1 MLLNS
6 QMSLKCLS
14 NVSNVL
20 HVDPDFLPCCPIVF
34 SDLPVSFLDLP
45 LFSLLILYHPPVLLR
60 FLTDPMLSSLFL
72 SLSSHWF
79 PPCSSHVS
87 HCPPID
93 FLLDLSVLLLPILI
107 SLLSSQV
114 PPWSLCSSHVS
125 FIMILMM
132 IAIKSIWW
140 CPPPVI
146 ICSLMMFSACFI
158 SLIWLSWL
166 IADYFYLKYLAVMIF
181 ISLVLVCY
189 ILKICFNRG
198 L

>member
-1 MLLNS
+1 MFPIIICLLTS
-6 QMSLKCLS
+6 TSLM
-14 NVSNVL
+14 
-20 HVDPDFLPCCPIVF
+20 F
-34 SDLPVSFLDLP
+34 
-45 LFSLLILYHPPVLLR
+45 
-60 FLTDPMLSSLFL
+60 M
-72 SLSSHWF
+72 SSHWF
-79 PPCSSHVS
+79 PPWSHVILPVDYVYFMFFHVFS
-87 HCPPID
+87 YYPMLSSYPPQV
-93 FLLDLSVLLLPILI
+93 SSLI
-107 SLLSSQV
+107 SLFFSCYL
-114 PPWSLCSSHVS
+114 PWSLCSSHVS

-166 IADYFYLKYLAVMIF
+166 IADYFYLKYLAMMTF
-181 ISLVLVCY
+181 ISLILVCY